1 MIFDNIHAF
10 QSRLKL
16 LLSSIIDFVII
27 NIVFYLYLPNDQFF
41 SIGVRQ
47 FFYILFWI
55 LTSYIFDRYYQNKIV
70 NKSSFFIYQ
79 LVNTFKSIIF
89 FGFLFLIYNWVLGN
103 YIGRSFLLI
112 LLLNLF
118 IFSSIAQYLLNRF
131 LFRKFIKNKYW
142 AFYISKASERK
153 LPNLNLL
160 NQEKIKMISFKKIE
174 ENYKFISNSYGIVV
188 YDYETLSDNDV
199 TLLIELK
206 KKGVRIYKL
215 SNWLRNYLKRYPPNL
230 LSLKDFLNV
239 DFLLLTNSL
248 FMRIKRLGDIVVS
261 IIMLLFFLPIIFLAG
276 IFIFLEDGGPVFYS
290 QKRTGY
296 LNSQFIIWK
305 LRSMTVDAEK
315 KGIRW
320 SSKNDHRITK
330 VGSLIR
336 KMRID
341 ELPQLWSVFIGD
353 MSLIGPR
360 PERPEIDK
368 LLFEKI
374 PFYSMRYLL
383 RPGLSG
389 WAQVNYPY
397 GASVQ
402 DSFNKLSFDLF
413 YVANYSIFLDILIF
427 LRTLRL
433 IFNARGSKPN

>member
-16 LLSSIIDFVII
+16 LLSSVIDFVII
-27 NIVFYLYLPNDQFF
+27 NIIFYLYLPNDQSF

-47 FFYILFWI
+47 VFYIVFWI

-79 LVNTFKSIIF
+79 LINTFKSIIF
-89 FGFLFLIYNWVLGN
+89 FGFLFLTYNWVLGN

-118 IFSSIAQYLLNRF
+118 IFSAIAQYLLNRF

-142 AFYISKASERK
+142 AFLIGKGSEIT
-153 LPNLNLL
+153 LSNLNLL
-160 NQEKIKMISFKKIE
+160 KQEKIKMVSFEKIE

-188 YDYETLSDNDV
+188 YEYETLSENDI

-206 KKGVRIYKL
+206 KKGVKIYKL
-215 SNWLRNYLKRYPPNL
+215 SNWLTNYLKRYPPNL

-368 LLFEKI
+368 FLFEKI

-413 YVANYSIFLDILIF
+413 YISNYSFWLDILIF

-433 IFNARGSKPN
+433 IFNARGSKPI

>member
-16 LLSSIIDFVII
+16 LLSSVIDFVII
-27 NIVFYLYLPNDQFF
+27 NIIFYLYLPNDQSF

-47 FFYILFWI
+47 FFYIIFWI

-112 LLLNLF
+112 LMLNLF

-142 AFYISKASERK
+142 AFLIGKGSERI

-160 NQEKIKMISFKKIE
+160 NQEKIKMVSFEKIE
-174 ENYKFISNSYGIVV
+174 ENYKFICNSYGIVV
-188 YDYETLSDNDV
+188 YEYETLSDNDI

-206 KKGVRIYKL
+206 KKGVKIYKL
-215 SNWLRNYLKRYPPNL
+215 SNWLTNYLKRYPPNL

-261 IIMLLFFLPIIFLAG
+261 IMMLLFFLPIIFLAG

-296 LNSQFIIWK
+296 LNSEFIIWK

-320 SSKNDHRITK
+320 STKNDHRITK

-368 LLFEKI
+368 LLFDKI